1 MGLSGVQSK
10 EKTRQLKKTGWP
22 TILKIDYKYNF
33 ETMERETGIEPA
45 TLSLEG

>member
-1 MGLSGVQSK
+1 MNK
-10 EKTRQLKKTGWP
+10 AKTCQLKKIDWP
-22 TILKIDYKYNF
+22 MIWEKNYQCNF